1 MCLLKTSKEMKF
13 DKVLKFIEEGYLAF
27 RKSWNGQ
34 KAIWQKPS
42 CVVKSEWCKDPILK
56 HFADLNGG
64 EIYAQAVMCM
74 CVNDDHNVKSIITG
88 CVLSVGDMLA
98 DDWEIIY
105 NEESK

>member
-1 MCLLKTSKEMKF
+1 MKF
-13 DKVLKFIEEGYLAF
+13 DKVLKFIEEGCLAF

-56 HFADLNGG
+56 RLADLNGG

-74 CVNDDHNVKSIITG
+74 CVSDDHNDKSIITG
-88 CVLSVGDMLA
+88 WSPKAEDMLA

-105 NEESK
+105 NEDIYECK

>member
-1 MCLLKTSKEMKF
+1 MNFTDALKSIK
-13 DKVLKFIEEGYLAF
+13 DGNLAY
-27 RKSWNGQ
+27 REAWKGQ
-34 KAIWQKPS
+34 KAVWLKPS

-56 HFADLNGG
+56 QFADLNGG

-88 CVLSVGDMLA
+88 CVLSVEDMLA

-105 NEESK
+105 NEESYESK

>member
-1 MCLLKTSKEMKF
+1 MKF

-34 KAIWQKPS
+34 KVVWLKPS
-42 CVVKSEWCKDPILK
+42 CMVKSEWCKDPILK

-74 CVNDDHNVKSIITG
+74 AVNDDHNNKTIITG
-88 CVLSVGDMLA
+88 WNPKAEDLLA

-105 NEESK
+105 NEVSNESK

>member
-1 MCLLKTSKEMKF
+1 MNFTDALKSIK
-13 DKVLKFIEEGYLAF
+13 DGNLAY
-27 RKSWNGQ
+27 REAWKGQ
-34 KAIWQKPS
+34 KAVWLKPS

-56 HFADLNGG
+56 QFADLNGG

-88 CVLSVGDMLA
+88 CVLSVEDMLA

-105 NEESK
+105 NEES